1 MTVVPILPGVA
12 HSWAHSWREAA
23 GLLQGGLRA
32 SGFTLTP
39 GARGGGHRTTRLL
52 SERRSGKGGV
62 PGGHVSHG
70 YVWAGIS

>member
-32 SGFTLTP
+32 SGFTLP
-39 GARGGGHRTTRLL
+39 PRGPWRRPQDHKA
-52 SERRSGKGGV
+52 SE
-62 PGGHVSHG
+62 
-70 YVWAGIS
+70 